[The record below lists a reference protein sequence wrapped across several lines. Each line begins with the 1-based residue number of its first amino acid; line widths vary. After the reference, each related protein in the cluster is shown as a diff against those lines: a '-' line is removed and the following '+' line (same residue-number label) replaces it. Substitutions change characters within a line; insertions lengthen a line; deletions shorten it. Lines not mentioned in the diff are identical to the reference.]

1 MTIKNKRIMVTGGAG
16 FIGSHIAE
24 ELYKDNEVIII
35 DNLSTGKLKNI
46 EPFLSGKQVQFINGG
61 ITDLPLLQ
69 SAFQGV
75 DYIFHEAAVTSVPR
89 SINDP
94 VITNDVNITGT
105 LNVLIAA
112 RDNKV
117 KKVVY
122 ASSSAVYG
130 NNPNMPLK
138 EEYAPDP
145 LSPYAVSK
153 LTGEYFCKIFPEIY
167 GLSAISLRY
176 FNVYGPRQDPGS
188 QYAAVI
194 PIFMKKILAG
204 ESPVIYGDGEQTRDF
219 VFVKDIVK
227 ANILAAL
234 SEAAGQVNIGAGETT
249 SVNKLAGNIIELTGD
264 QVAGVKPVYA
274 GPRPG
279 DPRQSHADI
288 SIAKMLGYDPYY
300 SLEEGLKITCQY
312 FKENNAVMS

>member
-1 MTIKNKRIMVTGGAG
+1 MIIRNKRILVTGGAG
-16 FIGSHIAE
+16 FIGSHIVE

-46 EPFLSGKQVQFINGG
+46 EPFLTNKQVRFVNGSV
-61 ITDLPLLQ
+61 TDLTLLQ
-69 SAFQGV
+69 SAFQGI
-75 DYIFHEAAVTSVPR
+75 DCIFHEAAVTSVPR

-94 VITNDVNITGT
+94 VINNDVNITGT

-130 NNPNMPLK
+130 NNPNIPLK

-145 LSPYAVSK
+145 LSPYALSK
-153 LTGEYFCKIFPEIY
+153 LTGEYYCKIFSEIY
-167 GLSAISLRY
+167 GLSAASLRY
-176 FNVYGPRQDPGS
+176 FNVYGPRQDPDS

-194 PIFMKKILAG
+194 PIFIRKILAG
-204 ESPVIYGDGEQTRDF
+204 ELPVIYGDGEQTRDF
-219 VFVKDIVK
+219 VFVKDVVQ
-227 ANILAAL
+227 ANIMAAL
-234 SEAAGQVNIGAGETT
+234 SEVTGQVNIGAGETT
-249 SVNKLAGNIIELTGD
+249 SVNKLAGILIKLTGD
-264 QVAGVKPVYA
+264 QAAGVKPVYA
-274 GPRPG
+274 GSRPG

-288 SIAKMLGYDPYY
+288 STAKTFGFNPYY

-312 FKENNAVMS
+312 FKI

>member
-46 EPFLSGKQVQFINGG
+46 EPFLSGKKVQFINGG

>member
-1 MTIKNKRIMVTGGAG
+1 MTIKNKRVAVTGGAG
-16 FIGSHIAE
+16 FIGSHIVE

-46 EPFLSGKQVQFINGG
+46 EPFLTNRPVQFFNGS

-69 SAFQGV
+69 TTFQGI
-75 DYIFHEAAVTSVPR
+75 DYIFHEAAVISVPH

-94 VITNDVNITGT
+94 VTTNNVNITGT

-130 NNPNMPLK
+130 NNPDMPLK
-138 EEYAPDP
+138 EEYTPQP

-153 LTGEYFCKIFPEIY
+153 ITGEYYCKIFSEIY
-167 GLSAISLRY
+167 GLSTVSLRY
-176 FNVYGPRQDPGS
+176 FNVYGPRQDPDS

-194 PIFMKKILAG
+194 PIFIKKIQSKEPPA
-204 ESPVIYGDGEQTRDF
+204 IYGDGEQVRDF
-219 VFVKDIVK
+219 VFVKDVVQ
-227 ANILAAL
+227 ANILL
-234 SEAAGQVNIGAGETT
+234 CDENTYNDNNIINIGSGKTT
-249 SVNKLAGNIIELTGD
+249 SINQVIKLLSSVYGNSINPEY
-264 QVAGVKPVYA
+264 VS
-274 GPRPG
+274 PRSG
-279 DPRQSHADI
+279 DPIYSHADI
-288 SIAKMLGYDPYY
+288 TKALKLGYSPKNKFEID
-300 SLEEGLKITCQY
+300 LETTLKY
-312 FKENNAVMS
+312 FLKET

>member
-1 MTIKNKRIMVTGGAG
+1 MKIENKRVLVTGGAG
-16 FIGSHIAE
+16 FIGSHMVE
-24 ELYKDNEVIII
+24 ELYQNNEVIII
-35 DNLSTGKLKNI
+35 DDLSTGKLKNI
-46 EPFLSGKQVQFINGG
+46 EPFLKNKRVQFINGS

-69 SAFQGV
+69 TAFQGA

-94 VITNDVNITGT
+94 VINNDVNITGT

-130 NNPNMPLK
+130 NNPNLPLK

-145 LSPYAVSK
+145 LSPYALSK
-153 LTGEYFCKIFPEIY
+153 LTGEYYCNIFPEIY
-167 GLSAISLRY
+167 GLPAVSLRY
-176 FNVYGPRQDPGS
+176 FNVYGPRQDPDS

-194 PIFMKKILAG
+194 PIFIRKILAD
-204 ESPVIYGDGEQTRDF
+204 ERPVIYGDGEQTRDF
-219 VFVKDIVK
+219 VFVKDVVQ

-234 SEAAGQVNIGAGETT
+234 SEVMGPVNVGAGKTTSINKLVGILIKITGGQAAGI
-249 SVNKLAGNIIELTGD
+249 
-264 QVAGVKPVYA
+264 KPVYTR
-274 GPRPG
+274 PRPG
-279 DPRQSHADI
+279 DPRQSLADI
-288 SIAKMLGYDPYY
+288 SAAKVFGYNPCYPI
-300 SLEEGLKITCQY
+300 EEGLKITCQY
-312 FKENNAVMS
+312 FKGK

>member
-46 EPFLSGKQVQFINGG
+46 EPFLSGKKVQFINGG

-264 QVAGVKPVYA
+264 QAAGVKPVYA